1 MNPIQNPAS
10 SIQYPFKG
18 VLIVN
23 KNYTNGFG
31 NYDYNRKLSYE
42 INRIMTLIKNTKPTE
57 SELEILQVLW
67 NEQTATV
74 RTVHEEL
81 SKTKDSG
88 YTTTLKLMQI
98 MFEKGL
104 VTRDDSN
111 KTHIYQPAVS
121 REKTQKQF
129 LNKLIDTLFAGS
141 PANLVLQALGG
152 HAASEEELLKIES
165 LINELK
171 KQK

>member
-1 MNPIQNPAS
+1 
-10 SIQYPFKG
+10 
-18 VLIVN
+18 
-23 KNYTNGFG
+23 
-31 NYDYNRKLSYE
+31 
-42 INRIMTLIKNTKPTE
+42 MTLIKQTKPTE

-67 NEQTATV
+67 NNESATV

-98 MFEKGL
+98 MFEKKL
-104 VTRDDSN
+104 VTRDDSS
-111 KTHIYQPAVS
+111 KTHIYQPAVT

-129 LNKLIDTLFAGS
+129 LNKMIDTLFAGS

-152 HAASEEELLKIES
+152 HAASEEELEKIQL
-165 LINELK
+165 LINDLK
-171 KQK
+171 MQGK

>member
-1 MNPIQNPAS
+1 MA
-10 SIQYPFKG
+10 
-18 VLIVN
+18 
-23 KNYTNGFG
+23 
-31 NYDYNRKLSYE
+31 YE
-42 INRIMTLIKNTKPTE
+42 INRNMTIIKHTRPTE

-67 NEQTATV
+67 NKESATV

-104 VTRDDSN
+104 VSRDDSN

-121 REKTQKQF
+121 REKTQKLF
-129 LNKLIDTLFAGS
+129 LNKMIDTLFAGS
-141 PANLVLQALGG
+141 STNLVLQALGG
-152 HAASEEELLKIES
+152 HAASEEELEKIQL
-165 LINELK
+165 LINDLK
-171 KQK
+171 KNSK